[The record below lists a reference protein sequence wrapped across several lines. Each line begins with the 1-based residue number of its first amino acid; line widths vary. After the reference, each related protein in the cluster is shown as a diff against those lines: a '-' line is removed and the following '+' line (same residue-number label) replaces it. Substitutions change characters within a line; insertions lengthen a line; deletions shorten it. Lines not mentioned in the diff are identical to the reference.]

1 MPEGSFELSSRR
13 VLEPVDRVSEVLFG
27 LIMVL
32 TFTGSL
38 SVAEAGRDDVR
49 TMLIGALGCNL
60 AWGMIDGV
68 LYLMGCLAEKGRGLL
83 TVRAVRDPTDPTE
96 EPRRASPAR
105 LQCHGHRDV
114 VFDGPRLRTHDRAS
128 PVAGGYFDGYSGV
141 DSRGHN
147 HGAGRMRRVR
157 ALAFLAIVVVL
168 AGDNAL
174 AGVTTSTAPA
184 LSEEAEEKAW
194 SFSASVS
201 TYILPN
207 DQEYVQPTLTAD
219 RGWLHLE
226 TRYNYENLET
236 GSVWVGYNFSGGEKL
251 QWDFTPILGGV
262 FGNTTR
268 IPPGYKLSLTYW
280 KIELSSE
287 GEFVFDTGNSEG
299 NFFYNWSELSVSP
312 VDWFRFGLVGQRTR
326 AYQADVDI
334 QRGLLVGFSYKKM
347 DFTTYVFNLVHGKQ
361 TWVFAVGVSF

>member
-1 MPEGSFELSSRR
+1 
-13 VLEPVDRVSEVLFG
+13 
-27 LIMVL
+27 
-32 TFTGSL
+32 
-38 SVAEAGRDDVR
+38 
-49 TMLIGALGCNL
+49 
-60 AWGMIDGV
+60 
-68 LYLMGCLAEKGRGLL
+68 
-83 TVRAVRDPTDPTE
+83 
-96 EPRRASPAR
+96 
-105 LQCHGHRDV
+105 
-114 VFDGPRLRTHDRAS
+114 
-128 PVAGGYFDGYSGV
+128 
-141 DSRGHN
+141 
-147 HGAGRMRRVR
+147 MR
-157 ALAFLAIVVVL
+157 FLALIAFAVAF

-174 AGVTTSTAPA
+174 AQEMTNAPVSTAKDTAPA

-236 GSVWVGYNFSGGEKL
+236 GSVWVGYNFSGGKKL
-251 QWDFTPILGGV
+251 EWEFTPMLGGV
-262 FGNTTR
+262 FGNTTG
-268 IPPGYKLSLTYW
+268 IAPGYKLSLTYW
-280 KIELSSE
+280 KFELSSE

-347 DFTTYVFNLVHGKQ
+347 DFTTYVFNLDQGKQ